1 MVNSLHLKW
10 YFGFALY
17 ADAFLNECLRRGK
30 LGLTRTDVQHE
41 TSRFYNA
48 FRLAIDERKVPWVK
62 GQFHLFLFSLL

>member
-17 ADAFLNECLRRGK
+17 ADAFLNMCLCWSK

-41 TSRFYNA
+41 ASRFYNA
-48 FRLAIDERKVPWVK
+48 FRLAIDKGKVPRA
-62 GQFHLFLFSLL
+62 